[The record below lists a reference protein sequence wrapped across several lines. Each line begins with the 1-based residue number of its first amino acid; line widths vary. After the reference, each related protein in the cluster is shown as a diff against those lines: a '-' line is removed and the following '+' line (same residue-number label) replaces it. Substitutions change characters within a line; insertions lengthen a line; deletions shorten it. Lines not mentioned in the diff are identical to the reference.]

1 MSLFN
6 QRGCFGCGGP
16 LDGLLCRRCT
26 CEWCENN
33 LKNGFCSICDSGSGN
48 SFVYDPN
55 PNSLM
60 ILQTFST
67 ILHSPRHTR
76 VSYVETILT
85 MVMIVH
91 HGYRLSMSRNRATI
105 KTLVANISNHTP
117 EPSRCFNSIC
127 YDDDDDEESTIPLNE
142 IISQIPSSI
151 IITLVLPTMEPED
164 SLITGDED
172 LRTILEKESEK
183 FIKCSVEDLV
193 PIPME
198 SEDTNEGVMEEKVK
212 IYSNPLFEF
221 DDEYIS
227 SDVNH
232 LFNEVLKDIETKD
245 SYVSNL
251 DEPALL
257 VTPLSNV
264 NKNEC
269 FDPGGDI
276 DKIDAFLDI
285 DVSTNIKDDHD
296 PRSLKD
302 ELDNDDLKSMIKV
315 IDPEIHEKTISPT
328 YVRLPF
334 DDRHYLSLIFVIKIF
349 LPFLICLV
357 NSLLLLSAPR
367 FTPHQLKFLVFKY
380 LSRSARTS
388 HPFFEISLGK
398 SISLISIA

>member
-1 MSLFN
+1 MVAL
-6 QRGCFGCGGP
+6 
-16 LDGLLCRRCT
+16 
-26 CEWCENN
+26 
-33 LKNGFCSICDSGSGN
+33 
-48 SFVYDPN
+48 V
-55 PNSLM
+55 
-60 ILQTFST
+60 
-67 ILHSPRHTR
+67 
-76 VSYVETILT
+76 VE
-85 MVMIVH
+85 
-91 HGYRLSMSRNRATI
+91 
-105 KTLVANISNHTP
+105 VANIINHTP

-198 SEDTNEGVMEEKVK
+198 SEDTSDSDKECNFPFCDNFVIFSNPLFDAHDDFTSSNEGVLEEKVK

-257 VTPLSNV
+257 VTPLSDANE
-264 NKNEC
+264 NEC

-276 DKIDAFLDI
+276 DKINAFLDI
-285 DVSTNIKDDHD
+285 DVSTNIKDGYHD
-296 PRSLKD
+296 SEGD
-302 ELDNDDLKSMIKV
+302 I
-315 IDPEIHEKTISPT
+315 IYHES
-328 YVRLPF
+328 
-334 DDRHYLSLIFVIKIF
+334 
-349 LPFLICLV
+349 
-357 NSLLLLSAPR
+357 
-367 FTPHQLKFLVFKY
+367 
-380 LSRSARTS
+380 
-388 HPFFEISLGK
+388 
-398 SISLISIA
+398 